1 MRWRSEISGA
11 ATCLGGLIAG
21 LLVLVSFD
29 FGLPGQSLLQ
39 SLRFHIAG
47 GMLVAVLVLLA
58 SRAWW
63 RSTGLLLVML
73 ASLVEGGLIVLGY
86 QQARGAAAERAQPL
100 FSLMSFNVLSENPR
114 PRELADFVA
123 DAGADVV
130 LVMEGRPLFGHLEQL
145 RRSYPHIAGC
155 VSGETCGLLILS
167 KTPLEDVEQGDM
179 GWIWRKRLLSART
192 QIDGQS
198 VTLVAAHMV
207 KPYFDDAAEGEAYV
221 LRQRLSRIEGPLVLA
236 GDFNSAPWSNNLKR
250 LIERGNLLTAP
261 AYPATWPVRLGPAG
275 VPIDN
280 VFTRS
285 GLVIESLR
293 ALDDAMG
300 SNHRGLWAE
309 ISLAQ

>member
-39 SLRFHIAG
+39 SLRFHIAAS
-47 GMLVAVLVLLA
+47 MLLAVLGLLA

-63 RSTGLLLVML
+63 RGAALTAVML
-73 ASLVEGGLIVLGY
+73 ASLFEGGMVVLRY
-86 QQARGAAAERAQPL
+86 QDARASAAANSRPL
-100 FSLMSFNVLSENPR
+100 FSLLSFNVLSENRQP
-114 PRELADFVA
+114 EQLADFIA
-123 DAGADVV
+123 GSGADVV
-130 LVMEGRPLFGHLEQL
+130 LVMEGRPLFAHLEQL
-145 RRSYPHIAGC
+145 HQSYPHVAGC

-167 KTPLEDVEQGDM
+167 KTPLEAAEQGDM
-179 GWIWRKRLLSART
+179 GWIWRNRLLTART
-192 QIDGQS
+192 EIAGQ
-198 VTLVAAHMV
+198 VITLVAAHMV

-221 LRQRLSRIEGPLVLA
+221 LRQRLAQIEGPLLLA
-236 GDFNSAPWSNNLKR
+236 GDFNAAPWSNNLKR

-261 AYPATWPVRLGPAG
+261 SYPATWPVRLGPLG

-285 GLVIESLR
+285 GLVITSLR
-293 ALDDAMG
+293 AMDDAMG
-300 SNHRGLWAE
+300 SNHRGLWAK
-309 ISLAQ
+309 ISISQ

>member
-11 ATCLGGLIAG
+11 ATCLGGLVAG
-21 LLVLVSFD
+21 LLVLVSVD
-29 FGLPGQSLLQ
+29 LGLPGQSLLQ
-39 SLRFHIAG
+39 SLRFHIAAA
-47 GMLVAVLVLLA
+47 MLVAVLALLLT
-58 SRAWW
+58 RAWW
-63 RSTGLLLVML
+63 RSAAFMLVML
-73 ASLVEGGLIVLGY
+73 ASLGEGGLLILRY
-86 QQARGAAAERAQPL
+86 QEARAAAVEGARPL
-100 FSLMSFNVLSENPR
+100 FSLLSFNVLTENPR
-114 PRELADFVA
+114 PSELADFISGS
-123 DAGADVV
+123 GADVV
-130 LVMEGRPLFGHLEQL
+130 YVMEGRPLFAHLQQL
-145 RRSYPHIAGC
+145 RASYPHIAGC
-155 VSGETCGLLILS
+155 VTGETCGLLILS
-167 KTPLEDVEQGDM
+167 KTPLEAVEQGDM
-179 GWIWRKRLLSART
+179 GWIWRNRLLTART
-192 QIDGQS
+192 EIDGQS

-261 AYPATWPVRLGPAG
+261 TYPATWPVRLGPLG

-285 GLVIESLR
+285 GLVIETLR